1 METLPPGVS
10 SFPDSILPFCDLL
23 LSAPGS
29 EQANPDP
36 QSLRGGAAESSG
48 GPGRHLQVRMSR
60 ICRFTTQMVFTT
72 WMVCAPD
79 HAIHLQQG
87 KRGALS
93 GDCWIN
99 RFLGSHV
106 RPERQQ
112 WPLSGVREQLNPSP
126 TLCLGDTRPRWAEV
140 AS

>member
-10 SFPDSILPFCDLL
+10 SFPDSILLFCDLL
-23 LSAPGS
+23 LSGPGS

-79 HAIHLQQG
+79 HATRWDPPAAG
-87 KRGALS
+87 KTRG
-93 GDCWIN
+93 
-99 RFLGSHV
+99 F
-106 RPERQQ
+106 ER
-112 WPLSGVREQLNPSP
+112 
-126 TLCLGDTRPRWAEV
+126 
-140 AS
+140 